1 MKEWVRY
8 LCMGVLVAWLTGCNQ
23 GVFIDDFRSEVEQV
37 QLESDEDEVT
47 LRFQTDDWTVKGG
60 ELSHS
65 LTGQFSPF
73 FFQQYNEQGEH
84 IGTQESPSLDMHG
97 SLLLRHPLIELSIE
111 HLHSGELTVR
121 VVENLLPDCTLSL
134 VLAHKDLPEI
144 EQCIRIQLQTARYEL
159 EDITYTLNTWGGEQE
174 EDDQAFHS
182 VTNNTHAP
190 ITITLYPWKEEYK
203 WVQFKDIFLRVD
215 GTSTIEM
222 FDPSYLLEHPVE
234 VEIPTFRADG
244 FGFEMKGEK
253 AWLTG
258 DLQKQKLPKADE
270 ERKVTVAEGEKI
282 LIHKKVHYEAYDND
296 CVFRIRNVKTQ
307 KIREFNASFYQKLPT
322 EIQIYT
328 EKVK

>member
-1 MKEWVRY
+1 MKDWVRY

-47 LRFQTDDWTVKGG
+47 LRFQTDDWAVKGG

-121 VVENLLPDCTLSL
+121 VVENLLPDCTLFL
-134 VLAHKDLPEI
+134 VLADKEIPEI
-144 EQCIRIQLQTARYEL
+144 QQFIRIQLQTAKYEL
-159 EDITYTLNTWGGEQE
+159 EDITYTLDIWGRDR
-174 EDDQAFHS
+174 EDDDRVLQS
-182 VTNNTHAP
+182 VTNNTDTPA
-190 ITITLYPWKEEYK
+190 TLVLYPWKEERK
-203 WVQFKDIFLRVD
+203 QVRFQRVYLVSD
-215 GTSTIEM
+215 GQVTLEK
-222 FDPSYLLEHPVE
+222 FDPFYLLEYPVE
-234 VEIPTFRADG
+234 VEIPTFRKG

-253 AWLTG
+253 ALLTG
-258 DLQKQKLPKADE
+258 DWQQQNLPNADE
-270 ERKVTVAEGEKI
+270 ERKVTVAQGEKI
-282 LIHKKVHYEAYDND
+282 KIRKKVHYEAYDND
-296 CVFRIRNVKTQ
+296 CVFRFRNVKTH
-307 KIREFNASFYQKLPT
+307 KIRKFNASFYQKLPT

>member
-47 LRFQTDDWTVKGG
+47 LRFQTDDWMVKGG

-144 EQCIRIQLQTARYEL
+144 EQCIRIQLQTAKYEL
-159 EDITYTLNTWGGEQE
+159 EDITYTLDIWGGDR
-174 EDDQAFHS
+174 EDDDRVLQS
-182 VTNNTHAP
+182 VTNNTDTPA
-190 ITITLYPWKEEYK
+190 TLVLYPWKEERK
-203 WVQFKDIFLRVD
+203 QVRFQRVYLVSD
-215 GTSTIEM
+215 GQGTLER
-222 FDPSYLLEHPVE
+222 FAPFYLLEHPVE
-234 VEIPTFRADG
+234 VEIPTFRKG

-253 AWLTG
+253 ALLTG
-258 DLQKQKLPKADE
+258 DWQQQNLPNADE
-270 ERKVTVAEGEKI
+270 ERKVTVAQGEKI
-282 LIHKKVHYEAYDND
+282 KIRKKVHYEAYDND
-296 CVFRIRNVKTQ
+296 CVFRFRNVKTH
-307 KIREFNASFYQKLPT
+307 KIRKFNASFYQKLPT

>member
-1 MKEWVRY
+1 MKDWVRY

-47 LRFQTDDWTVKGG
+47 LRFQTDDWMVKGG

-144 EQCIRIQLQTARYEL
+144 EQCIRIQLQTAKYEL
-159 EDITYTLNTWGGEQE
+159 EDITYTLDIWGGDR
-174 EDDQAFHS
+174 EDDDRVLQS
-182 VTNNTHAP
+182 VTNNTDTPA
-190 ITITLYPWKEEYK
+190 TLVLYPWKEERKQVRFQLVYL
-203 WVQFKDIFLRVD
+203 VSD
-215 GTSTIEM
+215 GQVTLEK
-222 FDPSYLLEHPVE
+222 FDPFYLLEYPVE
-234 VEIPTFRADG
+234 VEIPTFRKG

-258 DLQKQKLPKADE
+258 DLQKQKLPNADE
-270 ERKVTVAEGEKI
+270 ERKVTVAQGEKI
-282 LIHKKVHYEAYDND
+282 KIRKKVHYEAYDND
-296 CVFRIRNVKTQ
+296 CVFRFRNVKTH
-307 KIREFNASFYQKLPT
+307 KVREFSASFYQKLPT
-322 EIQIYT
+322 DIQVYT

>member
-1 MKEWVRY
+1 
-8 LCMGVLVAWLTGCNQ
+8 MGVLVAWLTGCNQ

-121 VVENLLPDCTLSL
+121 VVENLLPDCTLFL
-134 VLAHKDLPEI
+134 VLADKEIPEI
-144 EQCIRIQLQTARYEL
+144 QQFIRIQLQTAKYEL
-159 EDITYTLNTWGGEQE
+159 EDITYTLDIWGGDR
-174 EDDQAFHS
+174 EDDDRVLQS
-182 VTNNTHAP
+182 VANNTDTPA
-190 ITITLYPWKEEYK
+190 TLVLYPWKEERK
-203 WVQFKDIFLRVD
+203 QVRFQRVYLVSD
-215 GTSTIEM
+215 GQVTLEK
-222 FDPSYLLEHPVE
+222 FDPFYLLEYPVE
-234 VEIPTFRADG
+234 VEIPTFRKG

-253 AWLTG
+253 ALLTG
-258 DLQKQKLPKADE
+258 DWQQQNLPNADE
-270 ERKVTVAEGEKI
+270 ERKVTVAQGEKI
-282 LIHKKVHYEAYDND
+282 KIRKKVHYEAYDND
-296 CVFRIRNVKTQ
+296 CVFRFRNVKTH
-307 KIREFNASFYQKLPT
+307 KIRKFNASFYQKLPT